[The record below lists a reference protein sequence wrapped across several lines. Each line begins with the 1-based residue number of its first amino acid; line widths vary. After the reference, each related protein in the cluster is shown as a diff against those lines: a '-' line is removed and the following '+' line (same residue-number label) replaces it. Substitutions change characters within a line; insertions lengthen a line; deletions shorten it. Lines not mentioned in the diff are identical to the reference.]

1 MVTISASI
9 SRRELLQASKAARGR
24 KNDGNCQQRPLDHPV
39 AETERTCEGGIIVYE
54 QNDGSRVK
62 AHRAIERR
70 QRMILQG
77 PVQPSDD
84 IAQRPDDCGDH
95 DDLRDRP
102 QHEHQFGVDLITLRM
117 DMKIRNR
124 RQRDANCHRD
134 SEVERFYRES
144 RQRNREQQNAAHGG
158 NGNPVQIEYPPAEI
172 VVAIGHSA
180 RLSCTA
186 PSPERFN
193 ARASDMVSKATTR
206 SRPFVG
212 RGMSSRTAGK
222 TCSMLTQ
229 SAPRIYPNL

>member
-1 MVTISASI
+1 
-9 SRRELLQASKAARGR
+9 
-24 KNDGNCQQRPLDHPV
+24 
-39 AETERTCEGGIIVYE
+39 
-54 QNDGSRVK
+54 
-62 AHRAIERR
+62 
-70 QRMILQG
+70 
-77 PVQPSDD
+77 
-84 IAQRPDDCGDH
+84 
-95 DDLRDRP
+95 
-102 QHEHQFGVDLITLRM
+102 M

-124 RQRDANCHRD
+124 RQRYTNCHRD